1 MARKRRVNQLSE
13 ETLSQETPEVKKEL
27 LKEIINPEDNQDNQ
41 VEPGEEQ
48 KEEMNNLSNE
58 ETNIPEFKPG
68 DRVKLKSNIKFDLL
82 GRRIHNGLRGYQ
94 YKILSIRIDGMLVI
108 ECLTHCFT
116 VKPTDVDKI

>member
-48 KEEMNNLSNE
+48 KEEMNNLSN
-58 ETNIPEFKPG
+58 PHYF
-68 DRVKLKSNIKFDLL
+68 
-82 GRRIHNGLRGYQ
+82 
-94 YKILSIRIDGMLVI
+94 
-108 ECLTHCFT
+108 
-116 VKPTDVDKI
+116 